1 MNKKITILLV
11 VLVVSVSNIYAQQQ
25 FPKIFPN
32 PNSTGYSKY
41 GYSQADSGFLFTKR
55 DTFVAKFPTLILH
68 NDNKFYYSLGNGG
81 SWQLVSSNGSSTE
94 ELCPPGWGDFGNN
107 GDVITDQQDLMNI
120 LNTFQKKIVGKEDI
134 DDENPINYFYNGG
147 LTFQNLDSTVRDVM
161 QVDYSNGSNFTTY
174 NNRNNLML
182 QMNRISNFDASGIY
196 GGIWRFNAATTGT
209 HPSTPG
215 SGFMIMTNFNDTNYA
230 NAGDNRMQVA
240 FLKQTNKIYI
250 RSYDGGSGTYGTWHN
265 ALDSVEA
272 YSLFLMSTG
281 VPILDGSLNIKS
293 KAATP
298 ASPLS
303 GLTLYVDGSNN
314 FNYIKTDGLKFKLDL
329 STMVA
334 NTTVDVTQITTQGN
348 TFNGI
353 NQLVKLNSSGY
364 FPTIDGRNLTNLDIQ
379 NLSLGSGTARQVVS
393 VNNAGTGVSWRSLA
407 LADISDDGD
416 MALQTKTAVDIR
428 GGVVYGLTRLAAPV
442 ATSGTN
448 NNDIWINNSTN
459 NLSFRIGSTD
469 YKALTAENNLSG
481 LTSTSTAR
489 TNLGITTWASN
500 LVATTNPSA
509 IRYIRIN
516 ADNTVSLLDAATFL
530 SAIGGSGGGGSGD
543 MLAATYDPANIAQ
556 QVLGT
561 TATQTVTNKNLTSGT
576 NTFPTLNQNTTG
588 SAAKWTT
595 ARNLAGNSV
604 DGSANIAFT
613 NAFIVQGTSD
623 AGLTGAQF
631 LGALG
636 TGIVKNTTTTGVLSI
651 ATAGTDYL
659 TPTGSGTGLSGVALL
674 GSNNTFTGTN
684 TFNNDIGGTK
694 WSIFNSTGRIVL
706 DNSSIS
712 SDGSGALT
720 AISFIGALTGN
731 ASTATTWATG
741 RTVSITGDLAYTSG
755 SLNGS
760 GNVTGTGTLATVNSD
775 VGTYTNS
782 TVTVNAKGL
791 ITAISSGS
799 TPEVPLTFSSGLT
812 RSSNTITNDLITGK
826 AGGQTIVGDINAGGN
841 LILTST
847 SNATKGF
854 IYLGAATT
862 TAYDGTNGRFGIG
875 TGTPSSFLH
884 VVGTTEQVRFGYDA
898 GDYMTISVA
907 STGAVTFDNVGSTNT
922 FTFSRSLITSSGIQ
936 TNSAGTGASFAIP
949 SGTGANTTT
958 NSNIIFGGAATVSY
972 RGNMRG
978 STTASLSA
986 NHSFANMV
994 MGVVNA
1000 TGAATGTHAVGTNL
1014 AIKAPTFTSGGAT
1027 LTDFSSLYID
1037 AAPTGGTNNWAMHI
1051 AAGNIKIFGKIVYDA
1066 TLTAS
1071 GTTGNQ
1077 TINKPSGTV
1086 NIAAAGTSVV
1096 VTNSLITT
1104 SSLVRAWV
1112 MTNDANKSYVYA
1124 VVPASGSATIYVTA
1138 PAAEIKVGFVVEN

>member
-1 MNKKITILLV
+1 MNKKLIILVGLIALV
-11 VLVVSVSNIYAQQQ
+11 YNIYGQQQ

-41 GYSQADSGFLFTKR
+41 GYLQGDSGYLYTKR
-55 DTFVAKFPTLILH
+55 DTFPAKFPTVILH
-68 NDNKFYYSLGNGG
+68 NDGKFYYTLGNGG
-81 SWQLVSSNGSSTE
+81 FWKLLSSSGTPLDE
-94 ELCPPGWGDFGNN
+94 VCPPGWGSFGNN

-120 LNTFQKKIVGKEDI
+120 LNTFQIKIVGKEDI
-134 DDENPINYFYNGG
+134 NDEDPVNFFYSGALN
-147 LTFQNLDSTVRDVM
+147 FQNLDSTVRSVM
-161 QVDYSNGSNFTTY
+161 KVIYSKSNSFTTY
-174 NNRNNLML
+174 GNRNNLIL
-182 QMNRISNFDASGIY
+182 QMNRISDFNANGIY
-196 GGIWRFNAATTGT
+196 GGIYRFNAATTGT
-209 HPSTPG
+209 HPSDPG
-215 SGFMIMTNFNDTNYA
+215 TGFMIMTNFNDTNYA
-230 NAGDNRMQVA
+230 NTGDNRMQIA

-250 RSYDGGSGTYGTWHN
+250 RSYDGGSGTYGIWHN
-265 ALDSVEA
+265 ALDSLEA
-272 YSLFLMSTG
+272 YSLFLTSTG
-281 VPILDGSLNIKS
+281 TPILDGSLNIKS
-293 KAATP
+293 KS
-298 ASPLS
+298 ASPINPTS
-303 GLTLYVDGSNN
+303 GLTLYVDGASN
-314 FNYIKTDGLKFKLDL
+314 FNFIKTDGFRFKLDL
-329 STMVA
+329 STMVS

-348 TFNGI
+348 TFNGVS
-353 NQLVKLNSSGY
+353 QLVKLNSSGY
-364 FPTIDGRNLTNLDIQ
+364 LPPLNGSNLTSITVG
-379 NLSLGSGTARQVVS
+379 NLSLGSGTARQVVKI
-393 VNNAGTGVSWRSLA
+393 NNAGTAVAYSSLG
-407 LADISDDGD
+407 LDDITDDGD
-416 MALQTKTAVDIR
+416 MALQNKTSVDIR
-428 GGVVYGLTRLAAPV
+428 GGVVFGLSRLAAPV
-442 ATSGTN
+442 ATSGLN

-459 NLSFRIGSTD
+459 SLSFRIGSTD
-469 YKALTAENNLSG
+469 YRTLTAEGNLQG
-481 LTSTSTAR
+481 LTNTLTAR
-489 TNLGITTWASN
+489 TNIGITGWASN
-500 LVATTNPSA
+500 LVTTANPSA
-509 IRYIRIN
+509 IRFIRIN
-516 ADNTVSLLDAATFL
+516 ADNTISLLDATSFRT
-530 SAIGGSGGGGSGD
+530 AIGAGSGSGTGD
-543 MLAATYDPANIAQ
+543 MLASIYDPAGISQ

-561 TATQTVTNKNLTSGT
+561 TATQIVTNKDLTSGT
-576 NTFPTLNQNTTG
+576 NIFPIFNQNTTG
-588 SAAKWTT
+588 SASKWAT
-595 ARNLAGNSV
+595 ARNLGGNSV
-604 DGSANIAFT
+604 DGSTDIQFANK
-613 NAFIVQGTSD
+613 FIVQGTTD
-623 AGLTGAQF
+623 GGLSNAQF

-651 ATAGTDYL
+651 AIAGTDYL

-674 GSNNTFTGTN
+674 ASNNTFTGTN
-684 TFNNDIGGTK
+684 TFNNDIGGIK

-706 DNSSIS
+706 DNSTIS
-712 SDGSGALT
+712 SDGSGNLT
-720 AISFIGALTGN
+720 ALSFIGSLTGN
-731 ASTATTWATG
+731 ASTATTWAVG
-741 RTVSITGDLAYTSG
+741 RTVSITGDLTYTSG

-760 GNVTGTGTLATVNSD
+760 GNVTGTGTLATVNSN
-775 VGTYTNS
+775 VGTYTNA
-782 TVTVNAKGL
+782 TVTTNAKGL
-791 ITAISSGS
+791 ITAISSGA
-799 TPEVPLTFSSGLT
+799 TPEVPLTFSNGLT

-826 AGGQTIVGDINAGGN
+826 SGGQTIVGDINAGGN
-841 LILTST
+841 LTLTST

-854 IYLGAATT
+854 IYLGAAAT

-1051 AAGNIKIFGKIVYDA
+1051 AAGNIKTFGKIVYDA
-1066 TLTAS
+1066 TLTAT

-1077 TINKPSGTV
+1077 TINKPAGTV
-1086 NIAAAGTSVV
+1086 NIAASGTSVV
-1096 VTNSLITT
+1096 VTNNLITT